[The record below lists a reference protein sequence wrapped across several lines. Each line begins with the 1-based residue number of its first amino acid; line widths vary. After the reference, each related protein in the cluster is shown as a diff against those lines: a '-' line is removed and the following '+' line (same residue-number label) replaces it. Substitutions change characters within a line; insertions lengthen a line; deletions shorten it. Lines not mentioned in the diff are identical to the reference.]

1 MVTRSR
7 FALGAAGL
15 VLCGGTLGAC
25 NWTTFDDLESEV
37 WVERVNNPGSS
48 RQYGLAMG
56 AMPDTADTQPG
67 TGAALVV
74 LGRAELMVSTLR
86 YDEAGERNLASVGGQ
101 SIFPAFLFD
110 DLPAK
115 AAFAVDPTD
124 HRFAFGSNTG
134 NLQSGQAF
142 IGVMDGDNL
151 GISVAPARLFVA
163 GGDRAL
169 IPTTGL
175 AFATLPDAGGFTND
189 TTLGE
194 LVVARGPQLAVMYD
208 YANNAIGDT
217 NGFPE
222 CTQVT
227 NAATATSFETAV
239 DTLEGGDAAPEIVVG
254 MGPRAGSD
262 ATTSEI
268 RIYQVSELVK
278 AGSTVETPA
287 ACDAPSTTL
296 SVPAV
301 DGGFSML
308 TARFD
313 AAATDAALV
322 YSAPSIN
329 TVFVRLPG
337 ATDPILISVPITGS
351 NFGYALAAG
360 DLDGDDVPELIVG
373 APRSDVDGTTDAG
386 AVYIYRYAAGAF
398 SLVSTDPLAV
408 ASPSSSEQF
417 GKSLA
422 VAPWGKTGQNILVV
436 GAEGKVFTYFRLAG
450 LYDDVRTGR

>member
-1 MVTRSR
+1 MVTRTR
-7 FALGAAGL
+7 FALGTAGL
-15 VLCGGTLGAC
+15 ALCSGALATGC

-37 WVERVNNPGSS
+37 WVERVNNPGGS
-48 RQYGLAMG
+48 RQYGLALG
-56 AMPDTADTQPG
+56 AMPDTADTLAG

-101 SIFPAFLFD
+101 AIFPAFLFD

-124 HRFAFGSNTG
+124 HRFAFSSNTG
-134 NLQSGQAF
+134 NLGAGQAF
-142 IGVMDGDNL
+142 VGVMDGDNL
-151 GISVAPARLFVA
+151 GISVAPARLFTA
-163 GGDRAL
+163 GDERANL
-169 IPTTGL
+169 PTTGL
-175 AFATLPDAGGFTND
+175 AFATIPDAGGFTND
-189 TTLGE
+189 GTLGE

-208 YANNAIGDT
+208 YANNAIADT

-227 NAATATSFETAV
+227 NAATSTSYEIAV
-239 DTLEGGDAAPEIVVG
+239 ADLEGTTDPEIAVG

-262 ATTSEI
+262 TTTSEI
-268 RIYQVSELVK
+268 RIYQVGEVVK
-278 AGSTVETPA
+278 TGSTVMAPA
-287 ACDAPSTTL
+287 ACDAPSTTIP
-296 SVPAV
+296 VPAV
-301 DGGFSML
+301 DGGFAML
-308 TARFD
+308 AARFD
-313 AAATDAALV
+313 ATATQAALV

-337 ATDPILISVPITGS
+337 ATDPIQISVPITGS
-351 NFGYALAAG
+351 NFGYALAVG
-360 DLDGDDVPELIVG
+360 DLDGDDVPELAIG

-398 SLVSTDPLAV
+398 TLISTEPLAV
-408 ASPSSSEQF
+408 ASPSSSEQY

-422 VAPWGKTGQNILVV
+422 IAPWGKTGQNVLVV

>member
-7 FALGAAGL
+7 FAIGAAGL
-15 VLCGGTLGAC
+15 ALCGGAC
-25 NWTTFDDLESEV
+25 NWTTFDDLQTEV
-37 WVERVNNPGSS
+37 WVDRVNNPDDS
-48 RQYGLAMG
+48 RQYGVAMG
-56 AMPDTADTQPG
+56 AMPDTAETLAG
-67 TGAALVV
+67 SGANLVV
-74 LGRAELMVSTLR
+74 LGRAKLMVSTVR
-86 YDEAGERNLASVGGQ
+86 YTDPGERNVASVGGQ
-101 SIFPAFLFD
+101 AIFPAFSFD

-115 AAFAVDPTD
+115 PAFAVDPTG
-124 HRFAFGSNTG
+124 HRFAFGSLTG
-134 NLQSGQAF
+134 NLLNGQGF
-142 IGVMDGDNL
+142 VGVMDGDNL
-151 GISVAPARLFVA
+151 GISVAPARVFAA
-163 GGDRAL
+163 GGAL
-169 IPTTGL
+169 SMLAPTGI

-189 TTLGE
+189 TVLGE
-194 LVVARGPQLAVMYD
+194 LVVARGSQLDVLYD
-208 YANNAIGDT
+208 YANNAIADA
-217 NGFPE
+217 NGFAE
-222 CTQVT
+222 CSQVT
-227 NAATATSFETAV
+227 NAATSTSYETAV
-239 DTLEGGDAAPEIVVG
+239 ADVEGDAAPEIVVG

-262 ATTSEI
+262 VTTSEV
-268 RIYQVSELVK
+268 RIYQLGEVVK
-278 AGSTVETPA
+278 TGSTVMTPA

-301 DGGFSML
+301 DGGFAML

-313 AAATDAALV
+313 ATATQAALV

-337 ATDPILISVPITGS
+337 TTDPILISVPITGS

-360 DLDGDDVPELIVG
+360 DLDGDDVPELIIG

-386 AVYIYRYAAGAF
+386 GVYIYRYAAGAF
-398 SLVSTDPLAV
+398 TPFSTEPLAV

-422 VAPWGKTGQNILVV
+422 VAPWGKTGQNVLVV